1 MKLNINHWLSID
13 SFISSPPYGNNDQVV
28 LMKPFNIN
36 VWMMNNEKK
45 LEDVGFEELF
55 KGKFKSKIE
64 IYGQGEH
71 LIEERSEEMFFW
83 QLVIL
88 IL

>member
-1 MKLNINHWLSID
+1 
-13 SFISSPPYGNNDQVV
+13 
-28 LMKPFNIN
+28 
-36 VWMMNNEKK
+36 MMNNEKK